1 MRTPAAAAVNVVM
14 KENVAKS
21 FGSAKYKGMQDLC
34 SRVHCILTTLR
45 DVEHRLQA
53 QIRSLTNEFEEGFAT
68 G

>member
-14 KENVAKS
+14 KENVATA
-21 FGSAKYKGMQDLC
+21 FGSAKYKGMQDLRSC
-34 SRVHCILTTLR
+34 VHCTLTTPR